1 MLWTDTSKLLRRLL
15 LGAAAMGA
23 SLSMPAFAAEALSTR
38 LVSCGEESCLLV
50 SGTRTDANAL
60 VAINGRV
67 VAVEGA
73 RKWRVRVPVNTL
85 RQWSAPS
92 ARTIMVLIDGVPDE
106 ADLPIGML
114 MGVEHLAML
123 TITAK

>member
-114 MGVEHLAML
+114 MGV
-123 TITAK
+123 

>member
-92 ARTIMVLIDGVPDE
+92 ARTIVVSIAGVPDE

-114 MGVEHLAML
+114 MGIEHLAML

>member
-15 LGAAAMGA
+15 LSAAALGA
-23 SLSMPAFAAEALSTR
+23 GLSMPAFAAEALSTR

-50 SGTRTDANAL
+50 SGTRTDANAQ
-60 VAINGRV
+60 VAINGRA

-92 ARTIMVLIDGVPDE
+92 ARTIMVSIDGVPDE

-114 MGVEHLAML
+114 MGIEHLAML